1 MDLGWVFLGLALA
14 WWVFLGAM
22 WVAVVAAIK
31 WMDQE
36 VGPELD
42 WDEFEDEP
50 RLVSTCRE
58 LGELAGKVKEA
69 SHG

>member
-1 MDLGWVFLGLALA
+1 MSIGWIFLGLALA
-14 WWVFLGAM
+14 WLAFLVMLVITLHQWLAE
-22 WVAVVAAIK
+22 
-31 WMDQE
+31 D

-42 WDEFEDEP
+42 WDMLEDEP

-58 LGELAGKVKEA
+58 LSELAAKTKEA

>member
-1 MDLGWVFLGLALA
+1 MNLGWVFLGLALA
-14 WWVFLGAM
+14 WLVFLGAV
-22 WVAVVAAIK
+22 WVAVSQ

-36 VGPELD
+36 VWPELD

-50 RLVSTCRE
+50 RLVATCRE

>member
-1 MDLGWVFLGLALA
+1 MSIGWMFLGLALVWLA
-14 WWVFLGAM
+14 FLVMLVITLRQWLAE
-22 WVAVVAAIK
+22 
-31 WMDQE
+31 D

-58 LGELAGKVKEA
+58 LSELAAKI
-69 SHG
+69 

>member
-1 MDLGWVFLGLALA
+1 MSIGWIFLGLALA
-14 WWVFLGAM
+14 WLAFLGMVFITLRQWLAE
-22 WVAVVAAIK
+22 
-31 WMDQE
+31 D
-36 VGPELD
+36 VGSELD

-58 LGELAGKVKEA
+58 LSELAAKTKEA

>member
-1 MDLGWVFLGLALA
+1 MSIGWMFLGLALVWLA
-14 WWVFLGAM
+14 FLGM
-22 WVAVVAAIK
+22 VFITLRQWLG
-31 WMDQE
+31 E
-36 VGPELD
+36 GVGPELD

-58 LGELAGKVKEA
+58 LSELAAKTREA

>member
-1 MDLGWVFLGLALA
+1 MSLGWMFLGLALA
-14 WWVFLGAM
+14 WLVFLVLLVITLCQWLAE
-22 WVAVVAAIK
+22 
-31 WMDQE
+31 D
-36 VGPELD
+36 VGPARD

-58 LGELAGKVKEA
+58 LSELAAKTKEA

>member
-1 MDLGWVFLGLALA
+1 MSIGWMVLGLALVWLA
-14 WWVFLGAM
+14 LLGMVFITLRQWLAE
-22 WVAVVAAIK
+22 
-31 WMDQE
+31 D

-58 LGELAGKVKEA
+58 LSELAAKTKEA